1 MIKRFTESKCAADT
15 EEPEEAANTRE
26 SRKRPRVGAGPINN
40 TLEDQGHPVGRV
52 EKKQQRNIKLKVL
65 KKLFIEENLLWHLS
79 MWSKN
84 QIQINEFNWG
94 GVASIDLY
102 LKKIDQ

>member
-52 EKKQQRNIKLKVL
+52 EKQQQRNIKLKVL
-65 KKLFIEENLLWHLS
+65 KKTIYRRKSFVAFINVVQKS
-79 MWSKN
+79 NTN
-84 QIQINEFNWG
+84 Q
-94 GVASIDLY
+94 
-102 LKKIDQ
+102 

>member
-1 MIKRFTESKCAADT
+1 MIKRFTERKCAADT

-52 EKKQQRNIKLKVL
+52 EKKQ
-65 KKLFIEENLLWHLS
+65 
-79 MWSKN
+79 
-84 QIQINEFNWG
+84 
-94 GVASIDLY
+94 
-102 LKKIDQ
+102 

>member
-1 MIKRFTESKCAADT
+1 MLRTQRSRISA
-15 EEPEEAANTRE
+15 AANTRE

-40 TLEDQGHPVGRV
+40 TLEDQGGWGVWKNP
-52 EKKQQRNIKLKVL
+52 QNIKLKVL
-65 KKLFIEENLLWHLS
+65 KKLFIEENLLWRLS

-84 QIQINEFNWG
+84 QIQINELIGGG
-94 GVASIDLY
+94 GVASIHLY

>member
-1 MIKRFTESKCAADT
+1 MIKRFTERKCAADT

-52 EKKQQRNIKLKVL
+52 EKKQRNIKLKVL
-65 KKLFIEENLLWHLS
+65 KKSIYRRKSFVAFINVVQKS
-79 MWSKN
+79 NTN
-84 QIQINEFNWG
+84 Q
-94 GVASIDLY
+94 
-102 LKKIDQ
+102 